1 MKVITTQM
9 KQESSKVL
17 DFFLS
22 LLLDKLVYCNKCLEK
37 PDKVKVTRLSSFHK
51 LELKWQGKI

>member
-51 LELKWQGKI
+51 IELK